1 MVSMDLK
8 KWVALIAAF
17 LLGIT
22 LGIGLS
28 KITGPKELKVT
39 DFYIKRLYPT
49 DSHHTNPILLVEKPQ
64 GGDPKLAQAKQHI
77 HGYIDKALKN
87 GDATAISVYLRDID
101 RGNWVGINEEM
112 DFSEASLI
120 KIPLLMAY
128 LKIAEKYPAILA
140 ERILYKAENKSVPQ
154 NITPREK
161 IQPGNTYTIDEL
173 LRYMIV
179 HSDNAA
185 TDLLFNNIRSTLI
198 DDLYSSLGVKII
210 DNNVERFISAKGY
223 ASFFRVLYS
232 VTYLDLDMSEKALNL
247 LLESDFN
254 DGIVAGVPP
263 GIAVAHKFAE
273 RAYSNFPE
281 KQLHDCGIIYYD
293 GYPYLL
299 CVMTKGKNVSVLK
312 TVIRDISKIAY
323 DEISAKGSL
332 S

>member
-1 MVSMDLK
+1 MVSVDLK
-8 KWVALIAAF
+8 KWVALIVAF
-17 LLGIT
+17 SLGLS
-22 LGIGLS
+22 LGLALS
-28 KITGPKELKVT
+28 KIARPKELKIT
-39 DFYIKRLYPT
+39 DFYIKRLYPS
-49 DSHHTNPILLVEKPQ
+49 DGHHTNPMLLVEKPQ
-64 GGDPKLAQAKQHI
+64 GGDTKLAQAKQHM
-77 HGYIDKALKN
+77 HEYIDKALKS
-87 GDATAISVYLRDID
+87 GDADAVSVYLRDID
-101 RGNWVGINEEM
+101 KGNWVGINEEM

-120 KIPLLMAY
+120 KVPLLMAY

-140 ERILYKAENKSVPQ
+140 EQILYKAENKSVPQ
-154 NITPREK
+154 NIIPEK
-161 IQPGNTYTIDEL
+161 TIQPGNTYAVDEL

-185 TDLLFNNIRSTLI
+185 TDLLFNNINPKLM
-198 DDLYSSLGVKII
+198 DDLYSSLGVNVV
-210 DNNVERFISAKGY
+210 DNKVERFISAKGY

-247 LLESDFN
+247 LLESEFK
-254 DGIVAGVPP
+254 DGIVAGIPP

-273 RAYSNFPE
+273 RAYTNSPE
-281 KQLHDCGIIYYD
+281 KQLHDGGIIYYE

-299 CVMTKGKNVSVLK
+299 CVMTKGKNVSILK